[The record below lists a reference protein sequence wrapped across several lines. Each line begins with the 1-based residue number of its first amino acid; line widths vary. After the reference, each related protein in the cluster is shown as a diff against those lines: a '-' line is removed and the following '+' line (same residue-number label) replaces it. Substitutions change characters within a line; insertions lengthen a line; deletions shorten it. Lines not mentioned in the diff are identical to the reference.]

1 MAGSKK
7 TPLTREERFRN
18 SGASAFLFIGAAM
31 MLWAGNALV
40 FIFPIMTSPPLGLAV
55 LIVQGVSALAATAAI
70 WFLARRSAEKFSSK
84 KEQDKQYGAILR
96 GVVLLFTLGLMISLA
111 AYGALPH
118 VMSMGILAG
127 LCGIP
132 ALLAIAGVFIGPVL
146 QRLFEAHY
154 PSKTGGPTTTAPFWI
169 FMAWFSLNVATALL
183 SLLIPSAVFVPISA
197 TLIALNVG
205 AGLALMFL
213 HIHRNKIPGR
223 RDEDTTSAALPP
235 AALPVGRAVDDAAGT
250 SPGAAAEPDDTLRR
264 PLLPAAA
271 TPAADDSAAA
281 ANAASESRAPISLVV

>member
-7 TPLTREERFRN
+7 SFGTPLTREERFRN

-31 MLWAGNALV
+31 MLWAGNALA

-84 KEQDKQYGAILR
+84 KEQDKQYGAIQR

-154 PSKTGGPTTTAPFWI
+154 PSKTDPTTTAPFWI
-169 FMAWFSLNVATALL
+169 FMAWFSLNLATALL
-183 SLLIPSAVFVPISA
+183 SPVIPSAVFVPISA

-250 SPGAAAEPDDTLRR
+250 SPGAAAAAEPRREDDIRR
-264 PLLPAAA
+264 PLLPPAATTAAA
-271 TPAADDSAAA
+271 
-281 ANAASESRAPISLVV
+281 